1 VAMTSLAPSS
11 ARRTAAALGAL
22 AAATFVFVTTETQP
36 VALLDPLSASLH
48 VSPSSVGLLMTAYAV
63 LAGLTAIPLTFAS
76 SGVRRRPLLL
86 ACVAVLTVS
95 QMIAAIAPNYAVVL
109 GARLLCALAHG
120 VFWSV
125 IAQVAASMVV
135 PERAGRAT
143 AAAFA
148 GNSLALVAGVPLV
161 SITGTLLGWRPAV
174 AMLAGAGALT
184 WCALYLLLPEPPVAQ
199 RPSVRSFG
207 AALRERRLLVICA
220 VTTVMVIG
228 HFAAFTFF
236 TSVVRADAGLAGGG
250 VGAVLLVYGGA
261 GVLGVLL
268 SGVLVDRGLRTA
280 VVGGCGVVTV
290 ALLALDLVQGSLVVT
305 LIAAGA
311 WGLAFTALPVAWQ
324 TAVLRA
330 VPAQPD
336 GASAL
341 YVVCFQVGIGG
352 GALLGAVLLASDGVS
367 AILTVALVL
376 ATVATV
382 LAAVLTGPSPRPAV
396 GRRWA
401 DGRAVVGRALRS

>member
-1 VAMTSLAPSS
+1 M
-11 ARRTAAALGAL
+11 
-22 AAATFVFVTTETQP
+22 FVTTETQP
-36 VALLDPLSASLH
+36 VALLDPLSRGLH

-95 QMIAAIAPNYAVVL
+95 QVIAAIAPSYAVVL
-109 GARLLCALAHG
+109 AARLLCALAHG

-125 IAQVAASMVV
+125 IAQVAASMVA

-148 GNSLALVAGVPLV
+148 GNSLALVAGVPLI
-161 SITGTLLGWRPAV
+161 SITGTLLGWRLAV
-174 AMLAGAGALT
+174 ALMAGAGALT
-184 WCALYLLLPEPPVAQ
+184 WCALFLLLPEPPAPQ
-199 RPSVRSFG
+199 RPSLRSFG

-236 TSVVRADAGLAGGG
+236 ARIVRADAGVGGSG
-250 VGAVLLVYGGA
+250 VGLVLLVYGGA

-268 SGVLVDRGLRTA
+268 SGALVDRGLRA
-280 VVGGCGVVTV
+280 AMVGGCVIVTL
-290 ALLALDLVQGSLVVT
+290 ALLGLDLVQGSLAVT
-305 LIAAGA
+305 VIAAAA

-352 GALLGAVLLASDGVS
+352 GALLGAVLLAAGGISPV
-367 AILTVALVL
+367 LTVALIFVTL
-376 ATVATV
+376 GTI
-382 LAAVLTGPSPRPAV
+382 LAALLTGPASRDPRRRARRRRGRAAV
-396 GRRWA
+396 GRA
-401 DGRAVVGRALRS
+401 TAALQQAGAHRALREPIG